1 VGERPILDECRTR
14 WTLCLGLI
22 LTLLSLPACALPQSR
37 GSVAA
42 KPSSPAPASTS
53 LKKTDL
59 AYADRAAWRAQLKWP
74 QDCEQSFDY
83 PDKSFAGLAFFE
95 LSPDRYLVQVTCTL
109 GSYQGTSIF
118 LLLDESRSPLESKLL
133 RFVDYE
139 DSGEP
144 GPNRLQKHTV
154 TELTGTPEFDVEKKQ
169 LRLINKFRGLGDCGF
184 MSTYSFTK
192 EQPELVLFQA
202 KLECDG
208 KGPFNPREWK
218 KTNPR

>member
-1 VGERPILDECRTR
+1 MGGKPILDGCRTR
-14 WTLCLGLI
+14 WALCLGLVVA
-22 LTLLSLPACALPQSR
+22 LLSLPACALPPSEGPVEAKQSN
-37 GSVAA
+37 
-42 KPSSPAPASTS
+42 PAPASTS

-59 AYADRAAWRAQLKWP
+59 TYADRAAWRAQLKWP

-83 PDKSFAGLAFFE
+83 PDKSFAGLAFFQ
-95 LSPDRYLVQVTCTL
+95 LSADRYLVQVTCTL

-154 TELTGTPEFDVEKKQ
+154 TELTGTPEFDVEQKQ
-169 LRLINKFRGLGDCGF
+169 LRLVNKFRGLGDCGF
-184 MSTYSFTK
+184 MSTYSFAK

-202 KLECDG
+202 KLDCDG

-218 KTNPR
+218 KMSPR

>member
-1 VGERPILDECRTR
+1 MAEKPILDGCRTR
-14 WTLCLGLI
+14 RTLCLGLI
-22 LTLLSLPACALPQSR
+22 VALLSLPACALPPSK
-37 GSVAA
+37 GSVEA
-42 KPSSPAPASTS
+42 KQSSPAPASTS

-59 AYADRAAWRAQLKWP
+59 TYADRAAWRAQLKWP

-95 LSPDRYLVQVTCTL
+95 LSADRYLVQVTCTL
-109 GSYQGTSIF
+109 GAYQGTSIF

-133 RFVDYE
+133 HFVDYE
-139 DSGEP
+139 DSGDP

-154 TELTGTPEFDVEKKQ
+154 TELTGTPEFDAEQKQ
-169 LRLINKFRGLGDCGF
+169 LRLIDKFRGLGDCGF

-192 EQPELVLFQA
+192 EQPELILFQA

-218 KTNPR
+218 KMSPR

>member
-1 VGERPILDECRTR
+1 MGERPILQGCRSR
-14 WTLCLGLI
+14 LILSLGLI
-22 LTLLSLPACALPQSR
+22 VTLLTSSACALPPSK

-42 KPSSPAPASTS
+42 SPDSPARASAS

-59 AYADRAAWRAQLKWP
+59 TYADRAAWRAHLKWP
-74 QDCEQSFDY
+74 QDCEDSFDY
-83 PDKSFAGLAFFE
+83 PDKTFAGLAFFE
-95 LSPDRYLVQVTCTL
+95 LSPSRYLVQVTCTL
-109 GSYQGTSIF
+109 GSYQGIYLF
-118 LLLDESRSPLESKLL
+118 LLLDESRSPFESKLL
-133 RFVDYE
+133 HFVDYE
-139 DSGEP
+139 DSGDP

-154 TELTGTPEFDVEKKQ
+154 TELTGTPEFDAEPRQ

-218 KTNPR
+218 KMPSP